1 MKKQPTAP
9 TTDRMD
15 LQQLIAEV
23 KAVNER
29 AEEVLERFG
38 VTISNLNNVLDKAQ
52 RVAGSSAKVRP

>member
-1 MKKQPTAP
+1 
-9 TTDRMD
+9 MD

-38 VTISNLNNVLDKAQ
+38 VTISNLNNVLDKAE